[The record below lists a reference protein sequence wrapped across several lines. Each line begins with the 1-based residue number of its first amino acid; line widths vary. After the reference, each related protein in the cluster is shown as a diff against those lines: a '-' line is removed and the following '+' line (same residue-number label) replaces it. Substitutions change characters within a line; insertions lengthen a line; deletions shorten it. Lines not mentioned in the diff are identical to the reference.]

1 MNGSNT
7 TPSALETGAG
17 SHSTTRRKSSR
28 KRNLPAEIT
37 TPPPAPS
44 PDAPAE
50 ASSSSNSKVTAEDYR
65 EVACLFIALK
75 VKLSKRK
82 IERLMHCPGICGG
95 TRIEHHIAQSRK
107 AKKQM
112 DASVWKTLVDNAWTK
127 WKDTFEPPLAPLLAS
142 LIQPTA
148 EDLKLPAPQRKRKA
162 AQAAVAD
169 LVNDQSLDVAWVT
182 SAAATRFKLDSLNK
196 STVYRFKKNFLGTLQ
211 YLER

>member
-112 DASVWKTLVDNAWTK
+112 DASVWKALVDNAWTK
-127 WKDTFEPPLAPLLAS
+127 WKDSELNMEAAADF
-142 LIQPTA
+142 IQQQTLFRVPQHHCAQFARPKCTA
-148 EDLKLPAPQRKRKA
+148 LHY
-162 AQAAVAD
+162 V
-169 LVNDQSLDVAWVT
+169 SLD
-182 SAAATRFKLDSLNK
+182 
-196 STVYRFKKNFLGTLQ
+196 
-211 YLER
+211 